1 MGKERKGEGKMTQ
14 LTSQLMPV
22 APCPVNSPV
31 VTGSLSAE
39 QQRKNVNVYVVQVH
53 WRTVPHSFE
62 PSLYM

>member
-31 VTGSLSAE
+31 VTGSLSAI
-39 QQRKNVNVYVVQVH
+39 QQNNKENVNV
-53 WRTVPHSFE
+53 
-62 PSLYM
+62 

>member
-31 VTGSLSAE
+31 VTGSLSAI
-39 QQRKNVNVYVVQVH
+39 QQNNKENA
-53 WRTVPHSFE
+53 
-62 PSLYM
+62 